1 MTSGEDPPDR
11 EVDSEDR
18 KHNAEDRSWDV
29 VRLIDHCNHEG
40 PDGIGFPQDAE
51 GNEPSIG
58 SAKHGQTSV
67 GHTSPYDALAR
78 IEDVLVVAFHPVP
91 WLLSP
96 LVELQVLLRSSV
108 TWTIR
113 VSRVSQKS

>member
-1 MTSGEDPPDR
+1 MAKKAKRT
-11 EVDSEDR
+11 R
-18 KHNAEDRSWDV
+18 K
-29 VRLIDHCNHEG
+29 
-40 PDGIGFPQDAE
+40 
-51 GNEPSIG
+51 
-58 SAKHGQTSV
+58 T
-67 GHTSPYDALAR
+67 R